1 MNKLFRNT
9 LLAVAMTAGF
19 SMAAQAAT
27 ADEVPPVS
35 QAPVV
40 QHLKL
45 SNDQVTKIKGLHQEF
60 ETNVNNIKIE
70 GFKDGALIDV
80 IQSGKWDEAKVKQ
93 QLAAFGQL
101 DQQVRYYRVKYYF
114 GVNQVLTPDQR
125 TQVKKD
131 LQQALN

>member
-35 QAPVV
+35 QDPVV

-45 SNDQVTKIKGLHQEF
+45 SNDQLRVCIRSLKPTSTISK
-60 ETNVNNIKIE
+60 
-70 GFKDGALIDV
+70 
-80 IQSGKWDEAKVKQ
+80 SKVSKM
-93 QLAAFGQL
+93 A
-101 DQQVRYYRVKYYF
+101 R
-114 GVNQVLTPDQR
+114 
-125 TQVKKD
+125 
-131 LQQALN
+131 

>member
-9 LLAVAMTAGF
+9 LLAVAMTAG
-19 SMAAQAAT
+19 SPWPHRQPPLT
-27 ADEVPPVS
+27 KSPPVS
-35 QAPVV
+35 QDPVV

-93 QLAAFGQL
+93 QLAAFGQ
-101 DQQVRYYRVKYYF
+101 
-114 GVNQVLTPDQR
+114 
-125 TQVKKD
+125 
-131 LQQALN
+131 